1 MIRNAKNR
9 REKRVIHSFNTPCC
23 QDQFATET
31 LVGVGSKQA
40 RTKTILT
47 FSSLKLNDSTTFI
60 LFV

>member
-1 MIRNAKNR
+1 MPKIE
-9 REKRVIHSFNTPCC
+9 EKRVIHSFNTPCC

-47 FSSLKLNDSTTFI
+47 FSSLKLNDSTT
-60 LFV
+60 LY